1 VTLRERLAAV
11 TSGSAPEVEVGDT
24 IRMLVS
30 TGSTEHRAP
39 DGGLKFRQGLIVLVD
54 DVYLDAVSA
63 RRWVRNRI
71 AEPFAGGTPGDVVT
85 AEERAADEGDLDAEI
100 ARLERLRDRARARA
114 SAPPEPV
121 DLRRDPSLAIGREPY
136 RVPAEERPLAR
147 YGLADRQVEALE
159 QAGFTRPDIIDAATD
174 EEILDVRGV
183 GKPTLAKLRG
193 RAE

>member
-1 VTLRERLAAV
+1 MTLAERLAGV
-11 TSGSAPEVEVGDT
+11 TSGPAPPVEVGDT
-24 IRMLVS
+24 IRMLVD

-39 DGGLKFRQGLIVLVD
+39 DGGVKFRQGLIVRVD

-71 AEPFAGGTPGDVVT
+71 AEPFVGGTPGDIVT
-85 AEERAADEGDLDAEI
+85 AEERTADAEDFSAEI
-100 ARLERLRDRARARA
+100 ARLERLRDRARERA
-114 SAPPEPV
+114 AAPAAPV
-121 DLRRDPSLAIGREPY
+121 DPRRDPSLAIGREPY

-147 YGLADRQVEALE
+147 YGLADAQIEALT
-159 QAGFTRPDIIDAATD
+159 QAGFSRPDIIDAATD
-174 EEILDVRGV
+174 EEILEVRGV